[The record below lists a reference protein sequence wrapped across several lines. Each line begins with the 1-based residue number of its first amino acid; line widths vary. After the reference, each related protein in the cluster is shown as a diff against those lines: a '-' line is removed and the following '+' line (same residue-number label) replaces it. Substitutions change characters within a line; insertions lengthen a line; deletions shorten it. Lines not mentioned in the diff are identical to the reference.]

1 MIEIC
6 KLLENYEHKRRLDDD
21 TARQFVDAVECGLS
35 IDAVIEIMADYR
47 NGVNKEIEIKRFI
60 NNDIVRRS
68 AVCCAA
74 LGIRSLNHDTN

>member
-6 KLLENYEHKRRLDDD
+6 KLLETFEHKRRLDDD

-35 IDAVIEIMADYR
+35 IDAVIEIMSTYR
-47 NGVNKEIEIKRFI
+47 NDVHKEAEIKRFI

-74 LGIRSLNHDTN
+74 LGIRSINHDSN